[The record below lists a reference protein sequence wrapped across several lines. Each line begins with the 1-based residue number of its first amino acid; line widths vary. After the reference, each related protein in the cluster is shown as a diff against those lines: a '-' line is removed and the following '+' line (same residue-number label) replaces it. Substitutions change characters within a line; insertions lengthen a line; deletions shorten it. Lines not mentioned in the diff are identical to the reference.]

1 MSTVHAL
8 VLLSVVLAAVVVAV
22 LAAALIQVQRG
33 LASTSRNLKALDDA
47 LKMVES
53 EHLQPLRR
61 AVEAINAQFELA
73 LGRLP
78 RIARNAA
85 VVADR
90 RPR

>member
-8 VLLSVVLAAVVVAV
+8 VLLSVVLGAVTILV
-22 LAAALIQVQRG
+22 LAVALIQVQRG
-33 LASTSRNLKALDDA
+33 LASAAKNLKTLDDA

-53 EHLQPLRR
+53 EHLQPLRSS
-61 AVEAINAQFELA
+61 VEAINAQFEIA

-78 RIARNAA
+78 GIARKAA
-85 VVADR
+85 VVAER